1 VTEPSAAELWRAIVD
16 VYQPVLREIVTELEG
31 EAGIDSGAY
40 SVLAYLDRA
49 GGSMPLGELQG
60 LMRVRYSQPGLSR
73 LVQRL
78 EGDGLVVRDVN
89 PGDRRATTVSLTRAG
104 RARTRAAR
112 AVYERAI
119 EHHLGAYVDAT
130 DAQILVNL
138 LERVARTRGD

>member
-49 GGSMPLGELQG
+49 GGSMPLGKLQG